1 MQAATAWDRV
11 GSATGV
17 ASVLVVSSGL
27 VVGRA
32 ATGSSAAAPPGLD
45 ATSDQIVVFASH
57 QMSGA
62 GLMTGIVST
71 AFVLLAVFLAK
82 LLLGLQR
89 AEAGTGW
96 LSGAA
101 LAGAVVYLVLDL
113 IRFMVGTSLRL
124 SVGHHLTTG
133 EATAL
138 FDISNALTPYTWG
151 AIAMLMIPT
160 GLAAIRTQSLP
171 LWLGWSAFVIGLANL
186 IWAWLPPGGMAT
198 PAELAFLLWIVV
210 TSLWLVWRPMLT
222 SAYAGGLGEASA
234 RTD

>member
-1 MQAATAWDRV
+1 MQAATTWDRV

-17 ASVLVVSSGL
+17 AAVLVVSSGL

-32 ATGSSAAAPPGLD
+32 AAGSSAGAPPGLD
-45 ATSDQIVVFASH
+45 ATSDQIVAFASH

-82 LLLGLQR
+82 LLLGLHR

-101 LAGAVVYLVLDL
+101 LAGAVVYLVFDL

-160 GLAAIRTQSLP
+160 GLAAITTKLLP
-171 LWLGWSAFVIGLANL
+171 TWLGWSAFVIGLANL
-186 IWAWLPPGGMAT
+186 VWAWLPPGGMAT
-198 PAELAFLLWIVV
+198 PAELAFILWIAV
-210 TSLWLVWRPMLT
+210 TSVWLVWRPMLT
-222 SAYAGGLGEASA
+222 SGYAAAS
-234 RTD
+234 DEHP